1 MNRIEERIRQI
12 MESEN
17 LSQQDFANFILKLYV
32 DNGFKELD
40 MDKLPTLI
48 DMKYHS
54 VSDARQSLGMD
65 AMQIRDFFLD
75 FQHQLYNGPAVN
87 AATA

>member
-1 MNRIEERIRQI
+1 MQA
-12 MESEN
+12 SSTK
-17 LSQQDFANFILKLYV
+17 SQQDFANFILKLYV
-32 DNGFKELD
+32 DNGFKELG

-54 VSDARQSLGMD
+54 VSDARQTLGMD
-65 AMQIRDFFLD
+65 AKQIRDFFLD
-75 FQHQLYNGPAVN
+75 FQHELYNGPAVN

>member
-1 MNRIEERIRQI
+1 M
-12 MESEN
+12 
-17 LSQQDFANFILKLYV
+17 

-40 MDKLPTLI
+40 MDKLPTLL

-54 VSDARQSLGMD
+54 TSDAKAQLNMD
-65 AMQIRDFFLD
+65 TLQIRNFFLD
-75 FQHQLYNGPAVN
+75 FQHELYNGAGVN

>member
-1 MNRIEERIRQI
+1 
-12 MESEN
+12 
-17 LSQQDFANFILKLYV
+17 
-32 DNGFKELD
+32 

-54 VSDARQSLGMD
+54 IDDAKRLLKMD
-65 AMQIRDFFLD
+65 AKQIRDFFLD
-75 FQHQLYNGPAVN
+75 FQHDLYNSPSVN